1 MVQLDTAV
9 PSSVDILLLGS
20 GWTASFLIP
29 LLEHTRVRY
38 AYTSRSPPDEKN
50 PDDDHK
56 IQFELT
62 DPVTIDSLCPLPRAS
77 TVVIIFPIKNLQQV
91 DDLVYEYEELHGRT
105 RWIQLGSSG
114 IWGSGRNTS
123 ASPVD
128 LTNARAAAEQRLLDI
143 TAAHSLHRKGAP
155 VGRAAILNLAGLYGG
170 QRQPRNFA
178 SRIGA
183 TKEMLALKGSVHF
196 VHGQDVARAILLLHQ
211 SKSVGWGHRWIVSD
225 SRVYDWW
232 PLFSFL
238 RPALPDHPDDSP
250 ETAQRWLKEL
260 VEENH
265 IRILPRPIANKPDQ
279 RLPHYLE
286 RGLDG
291 HEFWSLFNTK
301 PHVDSVYK
309 GGEHGF
315 LPRASPLHSHTANVS
330 SDAHP
335 EKGRLAARDARDD
348 KLIGSST
355 QSFFVRDFDPTIP
368 QESIDELIQCIE
380 NDAQRKLP
388 TRAAFEGEYERF
400 GLTHDRFCELRD
412 AWIPF
417 LRSDPA
423 SSASEEDQCQ
433 TAGRTSTSSRAGP
446 DHDTWAAE
454 QARITSFSHYKVL
467 IEDVDLHFIHER
479 ANPPASGSNI
489 KFIPLLLLHGWPGS
503 FHEFLDIIKPLAHP
517 GNLTPVHFDVVVPSH
532 PGYIFSSAAAGFA
545 RDSRSGKLVGTHSG
559 PDGDMLVKDVA
570 RIMHKLMTTLGYH
583 NYAIQA
589 GDWGAAVLRSMAIQF
604 PNNVRA
610 VHLNFCPAQ
619 GPNIVLPVLGRQ
631 LTPHWILQMP
641 QMVSKQRYS
650 RKALGV
656 FESWSQGENSRSL
669 CGTGAFVGKAA
680 EVIAEAAW
688 RVVSLLSLDS
698 IPGPLSR
705 DERQSLNR
713 GLQFTATGSA
723 YAAMHATK
731 PSTLGLV
738 LSRSPLSTLAWVGE
752 KMHAWTDITPDP
764 SIILANMTLYEL
776 TDTIAGSFYPYRN
789 RDPRGPSQ
797 IASDPS
803 NYIQQPTGYSSFPME
818 IIQAPRSFVKASV
831 NLRWYK
837 RHYQGG
843 HFAALEQPAA
853 LAEDIADCFAE
864 IWPF

>member
-1 MVQLDTAV
+1 MVQLATAV
-9 PSSVDILLLGS
+9 PGSVDVLLLGS
-20 GWTASFLIP
+20 GWTGSFLIP
-29 LLEHTRVRY
+29 LLEHKRLRY

-50 PDDDHK
+50 PDDDRK

-62 DPVTIDSLCPLPRAS
+62 DPVTKDSLRPLPRAS
-77 TVVIIFPIKNLQQV
+77 TVVIIFPIKDLQQV
-91 DDLVYEYEELHGRT
+91 DDLVHEYEEFHGRT
-105 RWIQLGSSG
+105 RWIQLGSTG

-123 ASPVD
+123 SSPVD
-128 LTNARAAAEQRLLDI
+128 TSNARAAAEQRLLDI
-143 TAAHSLHRKGAP
+143 TAAHGLRRNGSSA
-155 VGRAAILNLAGLYGG
+155 GRAAILNLAGLYGG

-178 SRIGA
+178 WRVGA
-183 TKEMLALKGSVHF
+183 SKELLALKGSVHF
-196 VHGQDVARAILLLHQ
+196 VHGQDVARAILLLHH
-211 SKSVGWGHRWIVSD
+211 SKSAGWGRRWIVSD
-225 SRVYDWW
+225 TRVYDWW
-232 PLFSFL
+232 QLFRFL
-238 RPALPDHPDDSP
+238 RPAIPDHPEDSP
-250 ETAQRWLKEL
+250 ETAQLWVKEL
-260 VEENH
+260 LEENG
-265 IRILPRPIANKPDQ
+265 IRTLPRPIAHKQ
-279 RLPHYLE
+279 GQTLPHYLE
-286 RGLDG
+286 RALEG
-291 HEFWSLFNTK
+291 HEFWNLFDTK
-301 PHVDSVYK
+301 PVVESVYV

-315 LPRASPLHSHTANVS
+315 EPSSLQAHTHPANGGRNPL
-330 SDAHP
+330 D
-335 EKGRLAARDARDD
+335 EKSRLTARDARND
-348 KLIGSST
+348 KLVGSST
-355 QSFFVRDFDPTIP
+355 QSFVVREFDPTIS
-368 QESIDELIQCIE
+368 QDRIDELVQRIE

-388 TRAAFEGEYERF
+388 TRANFEGEHERF

-423 SSASEEDQCQ
+423 AASSEDDQSQ
-433 TAGRTSTSSRAGP
+433 IAGRTSTSSRAGP

-489 KFIPLLLLHGWPGS
+489 KVIPLLLLHGWPGS
-503 FHEFLDIIKPLAHP
+503 FHEFLDVIKPLAHP

-532 PGYIFSSAAAGFA
+532 PGYIFSSAAAGLS

-559 PDGDMLVKDVA
+559 PDGDLLVKDVA

-589 GDWGAAVLRSMAIQF
+589 GNWGAAVLRSMAIQF

-619 GPNIVLPVLGRQ
+619 GPNVVLPVLGRQ
-631 LTPHWILQMP
+631 LTPHWILTLP
-641 QMVSKQRYS
+641 HMVPKHRYS

-656 FESWSQGENSRSL
+656 FESWSQGAHSRSL
-669 CGTGAFVGKAA
+669 CGTGVFLGKAA
-680 EVIAEAAW
+680 EVTAEAAW
-688 RVVSLLSLDS
+688 KIASMLSLGS
-698 IPGPLSR
+698 LPSPLSR
-705 DERQSLNR
+705 NERQSLNR
-713 GLQFTATGSA
+713 GLEFVASGSA

-752 KMHAWTDITPDP
+752 KMHAWTDVTPDP
-764 SIILANMTLYEL
+764 STILANITLYEL

-789 RDPRGPSQ
+789 RDPRGPSA
-797 IASDPS
+797 IASDPI

-818 IIQAPRSFVKASV
+818 IIQAPKSFVKASV

-837 RHYQGG
+837 SHEAGG
-843 HFAALEQPAA
+843 HFAALEQPVA
-853 LAEDIADCFAE
+853 LVEDIADCFAE